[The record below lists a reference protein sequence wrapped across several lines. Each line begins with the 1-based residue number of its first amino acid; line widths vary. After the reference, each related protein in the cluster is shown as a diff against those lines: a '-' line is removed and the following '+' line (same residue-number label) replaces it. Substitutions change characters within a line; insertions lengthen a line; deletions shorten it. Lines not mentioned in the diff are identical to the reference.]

1 MKITQNGEDKSIG
14 IPVMPAVNKVEA
26 IVPNIG
32 MDLSKD
38 QVKVLPGKFL
48 SHNEIVLT
56 CGNYTVYI
64 YFFLI

>member
-1 MKITQNGEDKSIG
+1 MKITQNSEDKSIG
-14 IPVMPAVNKVEA
+14 IPVMPAANKVEA
-26 IVPNIG
+26 IVPNIDMG
-32 MDLSKD
+32 LLKN
-38 QVKVLPGKFL
+38 QVKVLPGLLL